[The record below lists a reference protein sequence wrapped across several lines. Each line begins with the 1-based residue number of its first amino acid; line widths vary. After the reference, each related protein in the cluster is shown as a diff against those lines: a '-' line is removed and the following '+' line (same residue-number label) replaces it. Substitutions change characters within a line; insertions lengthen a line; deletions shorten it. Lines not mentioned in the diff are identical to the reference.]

1 MENDGTTPWRAKRA
15 RLVTVKL
22 VHPAFH
28 PVILGGILLLN
39 VNTAG
44 VLAQGGNTGKGPPE
58 YGPTSPHS
66 LMANASQE
74 NPGVI
79 AATSPTASKARWW
92 VKRHEKKVKQAA
104 RGRAEFVMI
113 GDSLVHNFEKKG
125 MRIWTLFYG
134 RYQPLNLGFNRDA
147 TENAIWR
154 IENGELDGISPKL
167 IVIMIGTNNGGL
179 RFDPPEETAEGIQ
192 LLIEAIQSQQPTSQI
207 LLLGVFPRG
216 ALPTHP
222 LRKLN
227 AEVNTLLPSLAN
239 ELGVHYLDIGQS
251 FLDQNGVLQKE
262 IMPDFLHPSIKGY
275 QLWAESIAPVVNQLL
290 STSQE

>member
-1 MENDGTTPWRAKRA
+1 MRFINS
-15 RLVTVKL
+15 
-22 VHPAFH
+22 AFLAI
-28 PVILGGILLLN
+28 ILSGILLLN
-39 VNTAG
+39 ANAAV
-44 VLAQGGNTGKGPPE
+44 AQAQDGKAAKRPPE

-66 LMANASQE
+66 LMAVASRKD
-74 NPGVI
+74 PGVI
-79 AATSPTASKARWW
+79 AATSPNPSKARWW
-92 VKRHEKKVKQAA
+92 LKRHKKKVTQAA
-104 RGRAEFVMI
+104 QGRAEFVMI

-179 RFDPPEETAEGIQ
+179 RFDPAEQTADGIQ
-192 LLIEAIQSQQPTSQI
+192 LLIQTIQSRQPASQI

-222 LRKLN
+222 LRILN
-227 AEVNTLLPSLAN
+227 AEVNALLPGLAN
-239 ELGVHYLDIGQS
+239 ELGVHYLDIS
-251 FLDQNGVLQKE
+251 PKFLDQNGVLQKT
-262 IMPDFLHPSIKGY
+262 IMHDFLHPTIKGY
-275 QLWAESIAPVVNQLL
+275 QLWAESIAPVVNRLL
-290 STSQE
+290 SPTE